1 MYTTNLKDIN
11 FLCLTLQ
18 KEVCEF
24 CYNDKTTR
32 TFLTDFDSIAEEA
45 IERHNFIKDFRPW
58 ETNAAMLM
66 MIKRCLE
73 TLALSLNG
81 SSLCLLPCMLFL
93 LHPWVRGLPMAR
105 SLTQKKKGKMKYYLF
120 WKTEILKV
128 NYVAWTKHK
137 TFESGKELVCGK
149 SGFASV
155 VICKLI
161 LSLIIILSGPS

>member
-1 MYTTNLKDIN
+1 M
-11 FLCLTLQ
+11 TLQ
-18 KEVCEF
+18 KEVCDF

-45 IERHNFIKDFRPW
+45 IERHNFIMDFRPWETNATMLMIKDFRPW

-137 TFESGKELVCGK
+137 TFESGKELVC
-149 SGFASV
+149 V
-155 VICKLI
+155 VRVDLPV
-161 LSLIIILSGPS
+161 L